1 MVEAGKS
8 DTDLDSEDKRAGFL
22 ERGEST
28 LSVNSKPDRTRAMF
42 TSLILTVVLNS
53 AAGVLTLLFANGT
66 TIVET
71 NPYSS
76 ALLQELGP
84 ATLIVHALE
93 IAIVYPLA
101 EAVSR
106 IISSKR
112 PIFRVKRMYLFTFSL
127 AISVLPAGA
136 AIDLL
141 SDVLVVTFTYDGLV
155 GSLKI
160 VVLSLIIAVTFA
172 ARQVNRKWTL

>member
-1 MVEAGKS
+1 LE
-8 DTDLDSEDKRAGFL
+8 DSEDKHAVL
-22 ERGEST
+22 VERGKST
-28 LSVNSKPDRTRAMF
+28 LSVNRKPDRTRAMF
-42 TSLILTVVLNS
+42 TSLTLTVVLNS
-53 AAGVLTLLFANGT
+53 AAGVLTILFANGT
-66 TIVET
+66 TIMET
-71 NPYSS
+71 NPYSN
-76 ALLQELGP
+76 ALLQKFGP

-93 IAIVYPLA
+93 VAIVYPLA

-106 IISSKR
+106 IIASKR
-112 PIFRVKRMYLFTFSL
+112 PIFRVKRIYLFTFSL

-141 SDVLVVTFTYDGLV
+141 SDFLVVAFTNDALV